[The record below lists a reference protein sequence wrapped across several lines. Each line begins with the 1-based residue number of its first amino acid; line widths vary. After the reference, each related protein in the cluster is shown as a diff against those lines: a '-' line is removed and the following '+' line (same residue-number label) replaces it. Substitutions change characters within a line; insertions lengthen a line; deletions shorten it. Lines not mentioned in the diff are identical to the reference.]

1 MRLLSGST
9 FLHCAIQSKVSQ
21 VEVRLELVVFCSD
34 LNLNFSTLSLKWV
47 QLNFDL
53 TILDLEL
60 EVSVIKGVESG
71 GRYVWGH
78 FFL

>member
-1 MRLLSGST
+1 MGFCCYYRLG
-9 FLHCAIQSKVSQ
+9 FVSKVSQ

-34 LNLNFSTLSLKWV
+34 LNLNFSTLSLKSV

-60 EVSVIKGVESG
+60 EVNATKGVESG